1 MTDTPQRRF
10 ASTHWS
16 LVKAAADTETE
27 TGRQA
32 LDRLFRLYWYPLYL
46 FLRRQGLTEK
56 DAEDLLQGFFV
67 QAMEKGLLGTADPER
82 GRFRTY
88 LLTSL
93 QNYLANHYRAQNAI
107 KRGGQVFIHSLNM
120 DSAEKRYRLEPATTL
135 TPEEAFERKWAQT
148 VVQQAI
154 SRLEEEWAEP
164 GKQEVFQAL
173 RKLLVGQTP
182 DETYQQIAKR
192 LGKSETAIKVTVH
205 RLRKRC
211 GELIRNEIA
220 STVCTEQEVE
230 SELQRLFEVLG

>member
-27 TGRQA
+27 SGRQA

-46 FLRRQGLTEK
+46 FLRRQGLPEK

-67 QAMEKGLLGTADPER
+67 QAMEKGLLETADPER

-88 LLTSL
+88 LLASL
-93 QNYLANHYRAQNAI
+93 QNYLANHYRAQKAI
-107 KRGGQVFIHSLNM
+107 QRGGQVAIHSLNLE
-120 DSAEKRYRLEPATTL
+120 SAEERYRQEPATTL

-148 VVQQAI
+148 VVQQAVDQ
-154 SRLEEEWAEP
+154 LGKEWAEP
-164 GKQEVFQAL
+164 GKHEVFQAL
-173 RKLLVGQTP
+173 RNLLVGQTSE
-182 DETYQQIAKR
+182 ETYQQIAER
-192 LGKSETAIKVTVH
+192 LGKSETAIKVTMH

-220 STVCTEQEVE
+220 ATVCTDQEVE
-230 SELQRLFEVLG
+230 SELMRLFEVLG